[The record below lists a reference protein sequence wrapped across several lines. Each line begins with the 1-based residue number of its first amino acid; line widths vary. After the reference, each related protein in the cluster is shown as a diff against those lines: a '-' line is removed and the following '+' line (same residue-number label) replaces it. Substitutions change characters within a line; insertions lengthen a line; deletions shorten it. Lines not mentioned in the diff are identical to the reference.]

1 MLLTGDSASGRDA
14 WTSFEAVAEA
24 IPHIA
29 WLADAKG
36 STDYFNTLGTD
47 YTGLPREVNYG
58 WGWLDLVHPADAERA
73 RVGWAHASSTAT
85 AFELIY
91 RLRGRD
97 GEFRWHV
104 FRALPI
110 RGDDGEVQRWIGT
123 ADELTSQHDA
133 SDQARVETQVAQLRT
148 MLETFQPVAGAAAE
162 PARLPRRPNACAR
175 CRPTRPR
182 RPPQPARPPCPRRP
196 PRRPGPPRRP
206 PPTWR
211 RRWGPGSSPS
221 HASWPPA
228 TPTWRSPDF
237 SACRCGRSRPPA
249 RVCGAGPG
257 WRAAPQSSA
266 SRVKPGS
273 STRAPRRRRR
283 IDGAD
288 GTRPPAPGTVPPCDR
303 GRGEITCQQGVVSTR
318 LS

>member
-148 MLETFQPVAGAAAE
+148 MLETFQPVAGAAARAGS
-162 PARLPRRPNACAR
+162 PA
-175 CRPTRPR
+175 
-182 RPPQPARPPCPRRP
+182 
-196 PRRPGPPRRP
+196 
-206 PPTWR
+206 PPTER
-211 RRWGPGSSPS
+211 MRPLPAHEAPSAAPAGPAALPSSPS
-221 HASWPPA
+221 SSARPA
-228 TPTWRSPDF
+228 P
-237 SACRCGRSRPPA
+237 SAPADVAATLGPRELAVARFVATGYTNVEIARLLGLSLRTIEATRSRL
-249 RVCGAGPG
+249 RRRAGLES
-257 WRAAPQSSA
+257 RAAIVRFAREAGLLDQGA
-266 SRVKPGS
+266 
-273 STRAPRRRRR
+273 APS
-283 IDGAD
+283 
-288 GTRPPAPGTVPPCDR
+288 PPD
-303 GRGEITCQQGVVSTR
+303 
-318 LS
+318 